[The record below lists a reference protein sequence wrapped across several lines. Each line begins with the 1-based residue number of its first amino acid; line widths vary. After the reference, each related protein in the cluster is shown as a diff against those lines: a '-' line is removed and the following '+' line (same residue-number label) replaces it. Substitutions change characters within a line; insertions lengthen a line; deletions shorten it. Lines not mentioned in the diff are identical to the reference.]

1 MKKILTTTAVIT
13 AMLAISCGTKKS
25 ADCACPENARYFALI
40 ELKTDLSQFNQTEKQ
55 MLSYLFDAATL
66 MGDVFWKQA
75 YPGNRC
81 EFLKQFKGNAED
93 MAFANINYGPWERLN
108 GNKPWV
114 EGYDAKPKGAA
125 FYPED
130 MTKEEFEALE
140 DRDKTSLYTI
150 IKRDENGKL
159 IVVWYHEAFKEEFS
173 KAAELLEKAAELAE
187 DPAFATY
194 LKLRAKAFLTSEYF
208 ESDMAW
214 MDIKNSKFD
223 FIVGPIENYED
234 ALFGYKTAT
243 EAFVL
248 IRDVEWSQKLDK
260 YNAMLPA
267 LQKTLPVADKFKA
280 EVPGTD
286 AEISVFEAVYY
297 QGDCNAGSKSIAV
310 NLPNDERI
318 HVSKGSR
325 KLQFKNSMKYKFDK
339 ILLPISE
346 ILMNPEQQKY
356 VTFDA
361 FFENVTFHEVSHGMG
376 IKNTINGKGT
386 VRHALK
392 EFYAPLEEA
401 KADIMGLYLIDQLH
415 QQGEMSS
422 ESVYNNYIT
431 FFAGI
436 FRSIR
441 FGAASAHGRANMLCL
456 NFYKEQGAFV
466 RNENGVYTVDI
477 AKMQN
482 ATAALL
488 NSILMMQGEGNY
500 EGAKMWF
507 ESEKAKVDAVLQS
520 DLDRVAAANI
530 PRDIYFKQGKKV
542 MGLK

>member
-1 MKKILTTTAVIT
+1 
-13 AMLAISCGTKKS
+13 
-25 ADCACPENARYFALI
+25 LI
-40 ELKTDLSQFNQTEKQ
+40 ELKTDISQFNEKEKQ
-55 MLSYLFDAATL
+55 LLSYLFDAAAL
-66 MGDVFWKQA
+66 MNDVFWKQV
-75 YPGNRC
+75 YSGNKC

-93 MAFANINYGPWERLN
+93 MAFAKINYGPWERLN

-114 EGYDAKPKGAA
+114 DGYGEKPKGAA
-125 FYPED
+125 FYPTD
-130 MTKEEFEALE
+130 MTVEEFEALE
-140 DRDKTSLYTI
+140 DPNKTSLYTI

-159 IVVWYHEAFKEEFS
+159 IVVRYHEAYKEEFF
-173 KAAELLEKAAELAE
+173 KAAELLEKAAELAD

-194 LKLRAKAFLTSEYF
+194 LKLRAKAFRTSEYF

-214 MDIKNSKFD
+214 MDVKNSKFD
-223 FIVGPIENYED
+223 IIIGPIENYED
-234 ALFGYKTAT
+234 ALFGYKAAA
-243 EAFVL
+243 EAFVAIKDL
-248 IRDVEWSQKLDK
+248 EWSRRLDK
-260 YNAMLPA
+260 YTAMLPD
-267 LQKTLPVADKFKA
+267 LQKSLPVDARYKA
-280 EVPGTD
+280 EMPGTD
-286 AEISVFEAVYY
+286 AEISVFEAVFY
-297 QGDCNAGSKSIAV
+297 QGDCNSGSKSIAV

-346 ILMNPEQQKY
+346 ILMSPEQQKY

-386 VRHALK
+386 VRHTIK
-392 EFYAPLEEA
+392 EFYSPLEEA
-401 KADIMGLYLIDQLH
+401 KADIMGLYLIDHLH

-422 ESVYNNYIT
+422 ESVHNNYIT

-456 NFYKEQGAFV
+456 NFYKDQGAFV

-477 AKMQN
+477 TKMQN
-482 ATAALL
+482 ATATLL
-488 NSILMMQGEGNY
+488 SLILRMQGDGNY
-500 EGAKMWF
+500 EGAKAWF
-507 ESEKAKVDAVLQS
+507 TSDKAKVDPVLQS

-530 PRDIYFKQGKKV
+530 PRDIYFNQGKKV